1 MLASLALIFVLA
13 QAPATTPAPAP
24 SDPQAAALLQAVA
37 DAQYAAGVG
46 RAVDGFDVDLNL
58 RERHDDTP
66 NEYDFGLQYS
76 CRAAATVVVRL
87 HDPDKGTR
95 VEKGFNG
102 RSYWLRD
109 LNDDKAPLQDLSAHE
124 FEQDRA
130 AIDEALEFS
139 ADLLLVL
146 DLAALSRAAEDLR
159 LASGPQRER
168 LLAGSVRRGEHLW
181 QFTLVLPEQDGAD
194 GPLPSEMFLRLP
206 NPDPEARAEQP
217 APIERHLRL
226 AQYRRF
232 NGRAIPLIVTE
243 ILPPSADEPQDDPDL
258 PPPSRIIEI
267 RSLRWVDQPLTD

>member
-1 MLASLALIFVLA
+1 MLASLALTLVLA
-13 QAPATTPAPAP
+13 QTPAVAAAP

-37 DAQYAAGVG
+37 DAQYAAGAG

-76 CRAAATVVVRL
+76 CRAAETVVVRL

-109 LNDDKAPLQDLSAHE
+109 LNDSQAPLQDLSAHE

-130 AIDEALEFS
+130 AIDESLEFS

-146 DLAALSRAAEDLR
+146 DLAALARAAEGLR
-159 LASGPQRER
+159 LTRGPQRER

-194 GPLPSEMFLRLP
+194 GPLPAEMFLRHP
-206 NPDPEARAEQP
+206 NPDPEASAERSVL
-217 APIERHLRL
+217 IERHLRL
-226 AQYRRF
+226 AEYRRF
-232 NGRAIPLIVTE
+232 DGRAIPLIVTE
-243 ILPPSADEPQDDPDL
+243 ILPPAANEPQDEPDI